1 MKIIV
6 YTSPGCYWCKRLRK
20 LLKLAELN
28 YEERVI
34 DTSLQWDTIELVQKY
49 PEANSFPFVI
59 IEGKG
64 VGGLGL
70 TARKLLSLGVISKET
85 LTDI

>member
-1 MKIIV
+1 M
-6 YTSPGCYWCKRLRK
+6 L
-20 LLKLAELN
+20 
-28 YEERVI
+28 
-34 DTSLQWDTIELVQKY
+34 SLQWDTIELVQKY

-70 TARKLLSLGVISKET
+70 TDNTPRKLLSLGVISKET
-85 LTDI
+85 LTGI

>member
-28 YEERVI
+28 YEERII

-64 VGGLGL
+64 IGGLGL

-85 LTDI
+85 LTDV